1 VFSTPIRGK
10 DLVAAKKVLT
20 AILTESLAERG
31 FRRRGDSW
39 HRLGPDLYSVVHL
52 QPSRWDS
59 SFYLNLGFAPAG
71 RVVRGWLPESK
82 CLVRF
87 RVEAIKKL
95 SPGDLRLLNGDA
107 FSHMGEPEWR
117 VGPGGG
123 EGCQP
128 NRRNT
133 RPRYGSFWVKA
144 CAPGPNFGAR
154 NGACGNEEDS

>member
-1 VFSTPIRGK
+1 M
-10 DLVAAKKVLT
+10 AAKERLT
-20 AILTESLAERG
+20 AILAESLAERG

-59 SFYLNLGFAPAG
+59 SFYLNLGFAPAD

-107 FSHMGEPEWR
+107 ISHMGEHEWR
-117 VGPGGG
+117 VAVGGKVVNPIVEILDHATDLSG
-123 EGCQP
+123 L
-128 NRRNT
+128 RNVLQDQISE
-133 RPRYGSFWVKA
+133 RVMVHAEMRKILSLQ
-144 CAPGPNFGAR
+144 
-154 NGACGNEEDS
+154 